1 MTDSA
6 SPLPT
11 WAVRAHAV
19 FDWIW
24 WIAFLNLLWWVFALA
39 GLIVVGAVPAS
50 VAAAELTRRR
60 LRGEVFPVARAF
72 ASAWRR
78 ELGRSNAALAAGFAV
93 TAVLA
98 INVVGRLGAGVAGEP
113 LGIVSVL
120 ALVVSFAI
128 TAVAVP
134 LYAHYDLPWNRY
146 LVTASRWAG
155 RNVLHVVLLLLGAV
169 AVAGVGSVLP
179 GIVPFFAVGAW
190 LTLSTVL
197 CIAFFTAN
205 DRALAEREAA
215 ASPSR
220 LLPPSP
226 PQNEGV
232 PQ

>member
-6 SPLPT
+6 APVAT
-11 WAVRAHAV
+11 WALRAHAV

-24 WIAFLNLLWWVFALA
+24 WIALLNLLWWAFALV

-50 VAAAELTRRR
+50 VAAADLTRRR
-60 LRGEVFPVARAF
+60 LRGEVFPVVRAF
-72 ASAWRR
+72 AAAWRR
-78 ELGRSNAALAAGFAV
+78 ELWRSNAALGVGAVV
-93 TAVLA
+93 TAILA
-98 INVVGRLGAGVAGEP
+98 VNVVGRLGAGAIGEP
-113 LGIVSVL
+113 LGIVSAM
-120 ALVVSFAI
+120 ALVAAFTI

-134 LYAHYDLPWNRY
+134 MYAHYDLPLRAY
-146 LVTASRWAG
+146 LLTAGRWAA

-179 GIVPFFAVGAW
+179 GAVPFFTVGAW

-215 ASPSR
+215 ASTSR
-220 LLPPSP
+220 
-226 PQNEGV
+226 
-232 PQ
+232 